1 MQCFR
6 DPPILNYKSEGTL
19 FRSKRDFELN
29 KATYDTEVN
38 TAKAEAEMAYGLQEA
53 KVRSKI
59 KEEEMQVRIEN
70 AIPFLN
76 IHEQNSGESGGA
88 SAEHLYPGAGDH
100 EKGKGAGFEG
110 EEAS

>member
-1 MQCFR
+1 MR
-6 DPPILNYKSEGTL
+6 YKSIGNL

-59 KEEEMQVRIEN
+59 KEEEMQVMSDDPVACEIE
-70 AIPFLN
+70 IFMRV
-76 IHEQNSGESGGA
+76 S
-88 SAEHLYPGAGDH
+88 
-100 EKGKGAGFEG
+100 
-110 EEAS
+110 

>member
-1 MQCFR
+1 MR
-6 DPPILNYKSEGTL
+6 YKSIGNL

-59 KEEEMQVRIEN
+59 KEEEMQVMTN
-70 AIPFLN
+70 L
-76 IHEQNSGESGGA
+76 HLKYSCNS
-88 SAEHLYPGAGDH
+88 
-100 EKGKGAGFEG
+100 FFR
-110 EEAS
+110 

>member
-1 MQCFR
+1 MPCFR
-6 DPPILNYKSEGTL
+6 DPSILVFPIHKCNGTF

-59 KEEEMQVRIEN
+59 KEEEMQVGTKFN
-70 AIPFLN
+70 F
-76 IHEQNSGESGGA
+76 ES
-88 SAEHLYPGAGDH
+88 S
-100 EKGKGAGFEG
+100 
-110 EEAS
+110 

>member
-1 MQCFR
+1 MPGALLQRPFNTG
-6 DPPILNYKSEGTL
+6 LSYHKSNI

-59 KEEEMQVRIEN
+59 KEEEMQVRTELR
-70 AIPFLN
+70 F
-76 IHEQNSGESGGA
+76 ES
-88 SAEHLYPGAGDH
+88 L
-100 EKGKGAGFEG
+100 
-110 EEAS
+110 

>member
-1 MQCFR
+1 MKH
-6 DPPILNYKSEGTL
+6 NL

-59 KEEEMQVRIEN
+59 KEEEMQVMT
-70 AIPFLN
+70 LN
-76 IHEQNSGESGGA
+76 LHF
-88 SAEHLYPGAGDH
+88 
-100 EKGKGAGFEG
+100 EKFMSEYFR
-110 EEAS
+110 